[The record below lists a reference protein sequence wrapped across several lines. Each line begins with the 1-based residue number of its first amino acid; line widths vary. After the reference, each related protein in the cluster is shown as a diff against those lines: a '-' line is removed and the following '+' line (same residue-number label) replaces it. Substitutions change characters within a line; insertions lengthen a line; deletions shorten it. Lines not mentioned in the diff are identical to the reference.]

1 MGCYGV
7 MRNLKKIIAILAVV
21 MIVAYIALAVHAAAN
36 WNEPPKGEPAW
47 IEWQG
52 EGQTIL

>member
-1 MGCYGV
+1 
-7 MRNLKKIIAILAVV
+7 MRYLKKIIALVLVFLI
-21 MIVAYIALAVHAAAN
+21 IAYIVLAVHAAAN
-36 WNEPPKGEPAW
+36 WNEPQKGPPAW